1 MSLSV
6 SRAQEA
12 ITHGELAPY
21 VELVGDPVMSLVA
34 FASKPGTR
42 DIYVVNDALAK
53 KDWKM
58 SALQSP
64 PALHMCFTPAHSLD
78 VVDALIRDLVAAYE
92 VNVAEKGGGGDD
104 GDDGDDEG
112 MAPLYGMAAKVPDK
126 RIVGE
131 FLVAY
136 QDLLLEC

>member
-1 MSLSV
+1 
-6 SRAQEA
+6 
-12 ITHGELAPY
+12 
-21 VELVGDPVMSLVA
+21 
-34 FASKPGTR
+34 
-42 DIYVVNDALAK
+42 
-53 KDWKM
+53 
-58 SALQSP
+58 
-64 PALHMCFTPAHSLD
+64 MCFTPAHSLD

>member
-1 MSLSV
+1 MSV
-6 SRAQEA
+6 
-12 ITHGELAPY
+12 
-21 VELVGDPVMSLVA
+21 VA

-92 VNVAEKGGGGDD
+92 VNEAEKGDD
-104 GDDGDDEG
+104 DDEG

-131 FLVAY
+131 FLIAY